1 MTSPTPIPQ
10 PIPSSPQ
17 AARASHQDS
26 KEDDNAQKGGSA
38 GRGHQPGSPSSPG
51 GHTAPG
57 VISDI
62 NPTPYP
68 DPGRG

>member
-1 MTSPTPIPQ
+1 MTSSTPTPQ

-17 AARASHQDS
+17 ASRASHQDS
-26 KEDDNAQKGGSA
+26 KEDDKAQKGGSA